1 MVAAWAP
8 RPCANAG
15 WTSPAIKTT
24 IIVDAFRIGASCYH
38 QDQDTLFL
46 CAVRLRGM
54 LTRCCCHLPVLGQ
67 IRGTSVEQAAILI
80 RCLQRGSLHTLGQG
94 SRSITNPY
102 SWPGTAR
109 PKCPTVYRLLD
120 LSFGSFGLSGKI
132 ANLEPN

>member
-24 IIVDAFRIGASCYH
+24 IIVNAFRIGASCYH

-67 IRGTSVEQAAILI
+67 IRETSVEQAAILI
-80 RCLQRGSLHTLGQG
+80 CCLQRLASHPWPRQPLDHESVLPARNGSAKIPDCL
-94 SRSITNPY
+94 P
-102 SWPGTAR
+102 PAR
-109 PKCPTVYRLLD
+109 FVIR
-120 LSFGSFGLSGKI
+120 
-132 ANLEPN
+132 